1 MRQWRPARCCGHP
14 AGVEFEPMG
23 LGMGC
28 GGLGFGMEPLLWV
41 GEIRCGARVGP
52 PLGSLAASDE
62 WADVGSGSAPVLGCS
77 SGQGWG
83 GSRAGVVA
91 EIAAR
96 EPAPPGFGME
106 PQDVDGAVR
115 AGLSPQLTWCQIA
128 FVQRAARA
136 RPARPSG
143 TQVARTATQLHAC
156 NGNSCLDNR
165 HGIASPPHCRPCR
178 R

>member
-1 MRQWRPARCCGHP
+1 MAARQVLRASRRC
-14 AGVEFEPMG
+14 GVRADGPWNGVRG
-23 LGMGC
+23 LGLRHGALIMGGGNSLRGAC
-28 GGLGFGMEPLLWV
+28 GPTLGL
-41 GEIRCGARVGP
+41 
-52 PLGSLAASDE
+52 
-62 WADVGSGSAPVLGCS
+62 GSGSAPVLGCS